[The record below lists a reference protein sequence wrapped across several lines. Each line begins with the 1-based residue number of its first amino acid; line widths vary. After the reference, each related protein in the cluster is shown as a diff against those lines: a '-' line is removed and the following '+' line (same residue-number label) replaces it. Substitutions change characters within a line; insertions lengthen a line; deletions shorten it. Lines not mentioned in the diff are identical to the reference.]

1 MIYKRRDIAM
11 TTYEPYMCE
20 IVSEMMEVGATLDDL
35 AKLFEIDLATLN
47 DWRNQYPEFDQI
59 IKAKLACSD
68 DSLEKRS
75 KKKLSKAKAKELAIK
90 KGQVY
95 TNSASMAVMSI
106 RDIADPNAYLT
117 GDLDHSPDITVLH
130 EEIKKQV
137 AQILGGDT
145 SSSEIALVAQA
156 KTLELLF
163 NDMIRKSVT
172 TSDIV
177 SARFYMDMALRAQNQ
192 CRKTLLALGTLKY
205 PPQKQVVE
213 QQNIAI
219 NQQVNNGM
227 PINNVVLEQN
237 RQKINSTNE
246 LLEQHN
252 EQRLDSR
259 AALKTVSINSSLEA
273 LEVSRS

>member
-1 MIYKRRDIAM
+1 M